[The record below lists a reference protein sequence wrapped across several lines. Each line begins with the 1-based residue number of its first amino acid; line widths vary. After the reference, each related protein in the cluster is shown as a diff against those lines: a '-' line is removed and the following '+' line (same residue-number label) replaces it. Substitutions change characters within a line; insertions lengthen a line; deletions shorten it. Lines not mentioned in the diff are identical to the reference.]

1 MRTRAALAVIALVA
15 AGAAAAPDRPAC
27 PDTPPPVPW
36 RELRFS
42 AKKLF
47 LSATTTL
54 GVRFLPTA
62 EAAAEL
68 RPIPQGDAV
77 PPSRPT
83 VAVLTSTT
91 DLPFGRDEEV
101 VLWLDPGTGRLAQ
114 FDKQVVGSKQYR
126 KLRRYTSHGYVE
138 WRTSPADDRERGLP
152 PRDWTKSKK
161 QVVTAAA
168 ALPPST
174 VLTDGYALL
183 YLVSAARLDRPESHL
198 RAAVLSDDQL
208 VVLEF
213 EADGLTRIPVDY
225 EESWPDRSW
234 RRKDT
239 ILVRAVR
246 VTGHRAG
253 DDAPDDDVDLGFLG
267 MKGALTIYV
276 EVGTGLPVELQGR
289 ASKIGD
295 LRVTLERAAFDAPAA
310 NPPAAAP

>member
-1 MRTRAALAVIALVA
+1 MRTRAAVAVLVLAV
-15 AGAAAAPDRPAC
+15 AAAATASDRPAC
-27 PDTPPPVPW
+27 PNTAPPVPW

-54 GVRFLPTA
+54 GVRFLPTPD
-62 EAAAEL
+62 AAAEL
-68 RPIPQGDAV
+68 RAIPQPGAV
-77 PPSRPT
+77 APSRPS

-101 VLWLDPGTGRLAQ
+101 VLWLDPRSGQIAQ

-126 KLRRYTSHGYVE
+126 KLRRYTSRGYVE
-138 WRTSPADDRERGLP
+138 WRTSPADDRQRALP
-152 PRDWTKSKK
+152 PRDWTKLKK

-168 ALPPST
+168 ALPPDT

-183 YLVSAARLDRPESHL
+183 YLVSAARLDRPDGQLS
-198 RAAVLSDDQL
+198 AAVLSDDQL
-208 VVLEF
+208 VVLDF
-213 EADGLTRIPVDY
+213 EADGLTRLRVDY
-225 EESWPDRSW
+225 EESRPDLSRQ
-234 RRKDT
+234 RKDT

-289 ASKIGD
+289 ASKIGN
-295 LRVTLERAAFDAPAA
+295 LRVTLKRAVFDAEVAA
-310 NPPAAAP
+310 TPTP